1 VLPILVVTPSHELSA
16 PLAIAAARAGGIG
29 ILDLGYGFAAAE
41 QQAAFD
47 LLSAQV
53 RPGNQW
59 GIRWDTL
66 GTESVELP
74 ALAQVLGTR
83 SSPILLLAGATVIGP
98 LNSGSL
104 NTGSLGK
111 LLEAGKRFADLVVL
125 EVCSVAEVTAAA
137 EAGFDAV
144 LVKGNEAAGRVSADS
159 AFELIE
165 QLRSS
170 HTTGD
175 APKIPLWIE
184 GGMGPDTATA
194 ALLAGATGVVLREQ
208 VWLTTESPFDE
219 ADRRRWSQ
227 LDGTETFVIGS
238 ADRSFRLY
246 SPRGR
251 ESVASVADSLASG
264 QDWQVPLR
272 SLLLE
277 GDEATGESLIPLG
290 REIGQ
295 ARRLADDHVNV
306 AGIVQ
311 AYRLRIEENLKIAR
325 TARAVAPEAAL
336 AEGQGTRY
344 PILQL
349 VHNSEDS
356 LLAGETI
363 AERGGL
369 PVFSLHDQ
377 GAAAARAVLAAAKDR
392 LAERPWGVSLLG
404 SADAEVRDQQLAELR
419 NLKPSVVLLDG
430 SLASVATELESLG
443 VVAYLRVTSP
453 NQLSSALAAGT
464 RKFIVAGSDVAG
476 GDAKGPRVDLALWQ
490 AAVSQLAGAKADRA
504 EEFHVVF
511 ALGHGCSLS
520 AAMVAALA
528 APVSARGMKIGL
540 LVGDEQSDAQQAAS
554 AAIEL
559 HEISSGGAKLLEQLA
574 SRRFPWQPD
583 PEVLATKSADIA
595 VVGMACMFPQA
606 NTLREYWENIVNRVD
621 AVEVVPADRW
631 NADDYFDEDSFAE
644 DKVYSKWGGF
654 LGSMVFDPMKWR
666 IPPASLLSIEPLQLL
681 ALEVASKAMQDAGYD
696 RRDFPREK
704 SGVLFACAGSHEL
717 GTSYS
722 FRTMMRNYLPM
733 AEGLSDEAREKLYA
747 SLETKLPEWT
757 EDSFPGFLLNVVAG
771 RIAREFNFNGPNYVV
786 DAACAASLAA
796 LHAAIEQLRSGTSD
810 MMLVGG
816 ADATNNPFCYMC
828 FSKTHALSP
837 HGRSRPFDDAGD
849 GIGLGEGIACVVL
862 KRLADAERDG
872 DKIYAVIKGIGASSD
887 GKNRSLTAPHPPGQA
902 RAVRRAYED
911 AQLSPATVSLVEAHG
926 TGTVVGDS
934 AELTTLTEV
943 FSRHSD
949 QRQFV
954 GVGSVKSMIGHTKT
968 VAGMASLIKIVLA
981 LRHGVLPPTIGVD
994 TPTRRVDFRQTPFY
1008 INTETRPW
1016 IGELGDEPRRAGVS
1030 AFGFGGTNFHVVLEE
1045 YTGSYHAAQADDL
1058 TPRAAELF
1066 VWRRDSREQILDAVR
1081 QLHEQ
1086 LTNEPAAKLAPLGA
1100 AVLRDEAARER
1111 PSSACRLAIVATS
1124 TSELKQRLGRAL
1136 QMLPERKA
1144 LSDPSGIYYSEAS
1157 PVQPEQVCFLYPGQ
1171 GSQSVNMLR
1180 DLLVGCPWGRELLTD
1195 ANRWLEGFL
1204 PEPLSRYIY
1213 PRPVFDEAESQRLFA
1228 ALSDTRVAQPAL
1240 GAVELFATEL
1250 LDRFGLRPG
1259 FVAGH
1264 SYGEHVAL
1272 YAAGC
1277 LSREDLLRLS
1287 AIRGQVCA
1295 EAARDIPGGMV
1306 AVQADAL
1313 KTQAA
1318 LKELEI
1324 DATLA
1329 NLNAPD
1335 QTIIA
1340 GAEAVIATAVD
1351 KLTKMGLRAKRIA
1364 VSAAFHSPLLHRSA
1378 EKMAVHFR
1386 AAEFHTPK
1394 LPVYSNTTGGR
1405 HSQDPDDIRQL
1416 LARHFD
1422 EPVLWEQ
1429 EVRQLYR
1436 DGAQVFLEVGPGK
1449 VLSGLVSRIL
1459 QGEPVTTLAIDAPGR
1474 EGFTQLAHVLGQ
1486 LLVLGLPVEM
1496 GAWYG
1501 GRGLATTSVSEYFA
1515 QVHRETH
1522 PKPSDWIIGPMK
1534 CTPITP
1540 LPVRT
1545 GARKG
1550 EGLRAKFGAKS
1561 GSTAPATVAS
1571 QPGRATA
1578 IIREASGSDNWS
1590 PEKAVTRTP
1599 QAQPQQSQASQISG
1613 VSAAASGSATPLPG
1627 NLAAPIAVRNA
1638 VPNAVPIAAPAASI
1652 AVPVT
1657 PLPAPPVPIAAQQ
1670 VPIAASGG
1678 VVTQQPVPMGTAGT
1692 AANHV
1697 NRSFSNGAGVSIST
1711 GGTSLG
1717 GRESL
1722 ISREALPSG
1731 AMSGQN
1737 RFLVSTPVSSSRKT
1751 VAMTSTSGEANGNVP
1766 PSVVSATG
1774 SAADGAGL
1782 YADFQA
1788 TTRMLLEVQFS
1799 QQRLVERFLDT
1810 QERML
1815 LHCLTG
1821 GASAVPALP
1830 ASAPLTL
1837 SVAAPSTPTVVA
1849 PAYVPQPAVQ
1859 HAVAQQPVLQQPAVQ
1874 QPLAPPSA
1882 FGSASARVAPSG
1894 VVARPP
1900 VAVPAGSPPPQP
1912 AQVVPTAVPA
1922 AVARPAAVAAPAPV
1936 AAPTANGHAHNVG
1949 TNGAGTNGA
1958 VASNGSAVATNG
1970 QANAVAKST
1979 APAAP
1984 AAGGPPSVEQFRE
1997 DLLAIVS
2004 ERTGYPTDMLDV
2016 DLPLEAGL
2024 GIDSIKTV
2032 EIFSSLKTY
2041 HVYFAD
2047 EGQDEE
2053 ERLTEFT
2060 KLKTLGDI
2068 IDSYARRQAVHA
2080 AGGGATAAPSTNGEA
2095 AKSSGEA
2102 AASTVDRYSLTAVE
2116 APLEAGGSKKNFQ
2129 SIT

>member
-1 VLPILVVTPSHELSA
+1 MRESSRVLPILVVTPSHELSA

-29 ILDLGYGFAAAE
+29 VLDLGYGFAAAE

-47 LLSAQV
+47 LLAAQV
-53 RPGNQW
+53 RSGNQW

-66 GTESVELP
+66 GTETAELP

-83 SSPILLLAGATVIGP
+83 TCPVLLLAGATEV
-98 LNSGSL
+98 N
-104 NTGSLGK
+104 SLGK
-111 LLEAGKRFADLVVL
+111 LLEASKRFADLVAL
-125 EVCSVAEVTAAA
+125 EVCSVAEATAAA

-144 LVKGNEAAGRVSADS
+144 LVKGNEAAGRVGTDS

-165 QLRSS
+165 QLRSRS
-170 HTTGD
+170 PGGEQTSGGTSPTSAG
-175 APKIPLWIE
+175 PKIPLWIQ
-184 GGMGPDTATA
+184 GGLGPEAATA

-208 VWLTTESPFDE
+208 VWLATESSCDE

-227 LDGTETFVIGS
+227 LDDIETFTIGS
-238 ADRSFRLY
+238 ANHSFRLY

-251 ESVASVADSLASG
+251 ESVASVADCLASG

-277 GDEATGESLIPLG
+277 GDEATGELLIPLG
-290 REIGQ
+290 KEIGQ
-295 ARRLADDHVNV
+295 ARRLADEHVNV

-311 AYRLRIEENLKIAR
+311 AYRRRIEENLKIAR
-325 TARAVAPEAAL
+325 SARAIAPESAL
-336 AEGQGTRY
+336 ADAQGTRY
-344 PILQL
+344 PVLQQ
-349 VHNSEDS
+349 VPGGEDS
-356 LLAGETI
+356 LAAGETI

-369 PVFSLHDQ
+369 PIFSLESQDVD
-377 GAAAARAVLAAAKDR
+377 ATRALLGVAKNR
-392 LAERPWGVSLLG
+392 LAERPWGVRLADSLSAETRDQLLVEIRSVRPAIVLLG
-404 SADAEVRDQQLAELR
+404 GTLAGVAAELEP
-419 NLKPSVVLLDG
+419 LG
-430 SLASVATELESLG
+430 VAT
-443 VVAYLRVTSP
+443 YLRISP
-453 NQLSSALAAGT
+453 LTQLSAALAAGL
-464 RKFIVAGSDVAG
+464 RKFVLAGSDASGVGHA
-476 GDAKGPRVDLALWQ
+476 PHVDLALWQ
-490 AAVSQLAGAKADRA
+490 AAISQLESVKADRA
-504 EEFHVVF
+504 EDFHVVF
-511 ALGHGCSLS
+511 APGVGSSLT
-520 AAMVAALA
+520 AAMIAALA
-528 APVSARGMKIGL
+528 APLSARGMKIGL
-540 LVGDEQSDAQQAAS
+540 LVGDDSVAGQAAAS
-554 AAIEL
+554 SNIEL
-559 HEISSGGAKLLEQLA
+559 HEISSGGARLLEQLA

-583 PEVLATKSADIA
+583 PEVLPTKSADIA
-595 VVGMACMFPQA
+595 VVGMSCMFPQA
-606 NTLREYWENIVNRVD
+606 NSLREYWENIVNRVD
-621 AVEVVPADRW
+621 AVEVVPAERW
-631 NADDYFDEDSFAE
+631 NADDYFDEDRFAE

-681 ALEVASKAMQDAGYD
+681 ALEVASAAMQDAGYD
-696 RRDFPREK
+696 RRDFPRER

-717 GTSYS
+717 GTGYS

-747 SLETKLPEWT
+747 SLESKLPEWT

-911 AQLSPATVSLVEAHG
+911 AQVSPATVSLVEAHG

-1016 IGELGDEPRRAGVS
+1016 VGELGDEPRRAGVS

-1045 YTGSYHAAQADDL
+1045 YAGSYHAAQADDL

-1086 LTNEPAAKLAPLGA
+1086 LTNEPAANLARLGA
-1100 AVLRDEAARER
+1100 AVLRDETARER
-1111 PSSACRLAIVATS
+1111 QSSACRLAIVATS
-1124 TSELKQRLGRAL
+1124 TSELRQRLGRAL
-1136 QMLPERKA
+1136 QMLPERKG

-1171 GSQSVNMLR
+1171 GSQGVNMLR
-1180 DLLVGCPWGRELLTD
+1180 DLLVGSPWGRELMTD

-1250 LDRFGLRPG
+1250 LERFGLRPG

-1340 GAEAVIATAVD
+1340 GAETVIATAVE

-1386 AAEFHTPK
+1386 AAQFHTPK

-1405 HSQDPDDIRQL
+1405 HSQDADDIRQL

-1449 VLSGLVSRIL
+1449 VLSGLVARIL

-1501 GRGLATTSVSEYFA
+1501 GRGLVTTSVAEYLA
-1515 QVHRETH
+1515 QVHRQTH
-1522 PKPSDWIIGPMK
+1522 PKPSDWIVGPMK
-1534 CTPITP
+1534 STPVTP

-1561 GSTAPATVAS
+1561 GSSAPATMAS

-1578 IIREASGSDNWS
+1578 VIRDAGAADNWS
-1590 PEKAVTRTP
+1590 PERAVSTKVP
-1599 QAQPQQSQASQISG
+1599 AQ
-1613 VSAAASGSATPLPG
+1613 T
-1627 NLAAPIAVRNA
+1627 AAPIATPA
-1638 VPNAVPIAAPAASI
+1638 APIAAPAPQVA
-1652 AVPVT
+1652 AQ
-1657 PLPAPPVPIAAQQ
+1657 PVPIAAQP
-1670 VPIAASGG
+1670 VPIAAQPGPIASVGG
-1678 VVTQQPVPMGTAGT
+1678 GVTQQQVPAATASTVAIRASSTPG
-1692 AANHV
+1692 
-1697 NRSFSNGAGVSIST
+1697 NGANVQSGMV
-1711 GGTSLG
+1711 GTSIG

-1722 ISREALPSG
+1722 ISREVLPSG

-1766 PSVVSATG
+1766 PSVVPATG
-1774 SAADGAGL
+1774 SAAGGAGL

-1821 GASAVPALP
+1821 GAGAAP

-1837 SVAAPSTPTVVA
+1837 SVAAPSVAVPSVVAPGIAVPSAPVAVA
-1849 PAYVPQPAVQ
+1849 PAYAPQPVM
-1859 HAVAQQPVLQQPAVQ
+1859 QQPVQP
-1874 QPLAPPSA
+1874 PIAPP
-1882 FGSASARVAPSG
+1882 RVAPSA

-1900 VAVPAGSPPPQP
+1900 VAIPTASPPAQP
-1912 AQVVPTAVPA
+1912 APVAPATA
-1922 AVARPAAVAAPAPV
+1922 AVARPVAVAAPAPV
-1936 AAPTANGHAHNVG
+1936 AVPTANGHAHGSG
-1949 TNGAGTNGA
+1949 TNGSA
-1958 VASNGSAVATNG
+1958 VASNG
-1970 QANAVAKST
+1970 QASVPAKSA
-1979 APAAP
+1979 APA

-2068 IDSYARRQAVHA
+2068 IDSYARRHAVHAA
-2080 AGGGATAAPSTNGEA
+2080 AGGGAVASAPASNGEA
-2095 AKSSGEA
+2095 AKSAGEA
-2102 AASTVDRYSLTAVE
+2102 APNSVDRYSLTAVE
-2116 APLEAGGSKKNFQ
+2116 APLEANGSKKNFQ

>member
-1 VLPILVVTPSHELSA
+1 MLESSRVLPILVVTPSQDLSA
-16 PLAIAAARAGGIG
+16 PLAIAAARSGALG
-29 ILDLGYGFAAAE
+29 ILDLGYGFVASE
-41 QQAAFD
+41 QQAAID
-47 LLSAQV
+47 CVAAKVL
-53 RPGNQW
+53 PGNLW

-66 GTESVELP
+66 GTDS
-74 ALAQVLGTR
+74 AGLAMLAEVLGDRTC
-83 SSPILLLAGATVIGP
+83 PVLVLAGV
-98 LNSGSL
+98 
-104 NTGSLGK
+104 
-111 LLEAGKRFADLVVL
+111 ADLLSDADSQPQSLASVLDVAKQLATQVML
-125 EVCSVAEVTAAA
+125 EVCSVAEAVAAA

-144 LVKGNEAAGRVSADS
+144 LVKGHEAAGRVSQDS
-159 AFELIE
+159 AFTLLQ
-165 QLRSS
+165 QLREALSKS
-170 HTTGD
+170 TGERS
-175 APKIPLWIE
+175 ANGQPPFPVWVQ
-184 GGMGPDTATA
+184 GGMGPDTAA
-194 ALLAGATGVVLREQ
+194 AAILAGAAGVVLREQ
-208 VWLTTESPFDE
+208 VWLATETPFDE
-219 ADRRRWSQ
+219 AARRHWSQ
-227 LDGTETFVIGS
+227 VDGSQAFVIGG
-238 ADRSFRLY
+238 AGRTYRFYLPD
-246 SPRGR
+246 GR
-251 ESVASVADSLASG
+251 ESVGQLDGALSSG
-264 QDWQVPLR
+264 NDWQGPLR

-277 GDEATGESLIPLG
+277 GVGPAGEALRPLG
-290 REIGQ
+290 LEIS
-295 ARRLADDHVNV
+295 LAASLAAAHVNV

-311 AYRLRIEENLKIAR
+311 AYRRRIEENLRVAR
-325 TARAVAPEAAL
+325 SARAIAPESPL
-336 AEGQGTRY
+336 AEAQGTRY
-344 PILQL
+344 PILQ
-349 VHNSEDS
+349 VVPTADDY
-356 LLAGETI
+356 LADDYLADCEAV
-363 AERGGL
+363 AEAGGL
-369 PVFSLHDQ
+369 PLLQLEEQRGTEVQQFLK
-377 GAAAARAVLAAAKDR
+377 AIKER

-404 SADAEVRDQQLAELR
+404 TPSTDVRDEQLTEIRAAAPLT
-419 NLKPSVVLLDG
+419 VLLGAD
-430 SLASVATELESLG
+430 LAGLSKELESLG
-443 VVAYLRVTSP
+443 IASYLHVAGAG
-453 NQLSSALAAGT
+453 QLASALAAGG
-464 RKFIVAGSDVAG
+464 RKFV
-476 GDAKGPRVDLALWQ
+476 
-490 AAVSQLAGAKADRA
+490 
-504 EEFHVVF
+504 
-511 ALGHGCSLS
+511 LS
-520 AAMVAALA
+520 AASKGAGEAQANLAFWQDAVDRLLQVKADAAEDYHIVFAGGLRSPLAAAMIAALA
-528 APVSARGMKIGL
+528 APLSARGMRIGL
-540 LVGDEQSDAQQAAS
+540 LVEAQSSTAGSS
-554 AAIEL
+554 AVDL
-559 HEISSGGAKLLEQLA
+559 HEVSSGGARLLEQLA
-574 SRRFPWQPD
+574 SRRLPWQPD
-583 PEVLATKSADIA
+583 PEVLPPKSADIA

-606 NTLREYWENIVNRVD
+606 KDLRQYWENIVNCVD

-631 NADDYFDEDSFAE
+631 NADDYFDEDRFAE

-654 LGSMVFDPMKWR
+654 LGSLVFDPMKWR

-681 ALEVASKAMQDAGYD
+681 ALEVASRAMQDAGYD
-696 RRDFPREK
+696 RRDFPRERA
-704 SGVLFACAGSHEL
+704 GVLFACAGSHEL

-722 FRTMMRNYLPM
+722 FRTMMRHYLPM
-733 AEGLSDEAREKLYA
+733 AEGLSDDARERLFA
-747 SLETKLPEWT
+747 SMESKLPEWT

-911 AQLSPATVSLVEAHG
+911 AQVSPATVSLVEAHG

-949 QRQFV
+949 QRQFA

-968 VAGMASLIKIVLA
+968 VAGMASLIKTVLA

-1008 INTETRPW
+1008 INTESRPW

-1045 YTGSYHAAQADDL
+1045 YAGNFHATQADDL

-1066 VWRRDSREQILDAVR
+1066 VWRRGSRDEILEAVR
-1081 QLHEQ
+1081 QLHER
-1086 LTNEPAAKLAPLGA
+1086 LTNDPAAKLAPLGA
-1100 AVLRDEAARER
+1100 AIQRDEVQREEAARTDGD
-1111 PSSACRLAIVATS
+1111 AKCRLAVVATS
-1124 TSELKQRLGRAL
+1124 ASELRQRLGRAL
-1136 QMLPERKA
+1136 QMLPERRA
-1144 LSDPSGIYYSEAS
+1144 LSDPTGIYYSEAS
-1157 PVQPEQVCFLYPGQ
+1157 AVQPEQVCFLYPGQ

-1180 DLLVGCPWGRELLTD
+1180 DLMIGSPWGRELLTD
-1195 ANRWLEGFL
+1195 ANRWLEEYL

-1213 PRPVFDEAESQRLFA
+1213 PRPVFDEAESQRLFT

-1250 LDRFGLRPG
+1250 LERFGVRPG
-1259 FVAGH
+1259 SVAGH

-1277 LSREDLLRLS
+1277 LSRHDLLRVS

-1340 GAEAVIATAVD
+1340 GAEGVIATAVE

-1386 AAEFHTPK
+1386 DTEFHPPQ
-1394 LPVYSNTTGGR
+1394 LPVYSNTTAQR
-1405 HSQDPDDIRQL
+1405 HSSDPDDIRQL

-1422 EPVLWEQ
+1422 EPVLWEK
-1429 EVRQLYR
+1429 EVRQLYS
-1436 DGAQVFLEVGPGK
+1436 DGAQVFIEVGPGK

-1459 QGEPVTTLAIDAPGR
+1459 QGEPITTLAIDAPGR

-1486 LLVLGLPVEM
+1486 LAVIGLPVDV
-1496 GAWYG
+1496 ATWYA
-1501 GRGLATTSVSEYFA
+1501 GRGLAPQSIAEYFEA
-1515 QVHRETH
+1515 VHRESH
-1522 PKPSDWIIGPMK
+1522 PKPSDWIVGPTK

-1540 LPVRT
+1540 LPVRKT
-1545 GARKG
+1545 PKG

-1561 GSTAPATVAS
+1561 GSTEPATVAS
-1571 QPGRATA
+1571 QPGRSTAMIRDAGGTENWTPAAVASTARPGLATPA
-1578 IIREASGSDNWS
+1578 ATTSQGTNGAGTASGSPGPTRSMPAPAMS
-1590 PEKAVTRTP
+1590 PSATP
-1599 QAQPQQSQASQISG
+1599 IAARVASG
-1613 VSAAASGSATPLPG
+1613 TPAAKPVPGAAASSAGVQVATPPR
-1627 NLAAPIAVRNA
+1627 A
-1638 VPNAVPIAAPAASI
+1638 
-1652 AVPVT
+1652 T
-1657 PLPAPPVPIAAQQ
+1657 
-1670 VPIAASGG
+1670 
-1678 VVTQQPVPMGTAGT
+1678 
-1692 AANHV
+1692 V
-1697 NRSFSNGAGVSIST
+1697 NSST
-1711 GGTSLG
+1711 LRGH
-1717 GRESL
+1717 ESST
-1722 ISREALPSG
+1722 ISREVLPSD
-1731 AMSGQN
+1731 AVSGQN
-1737 RFLVSTPVSSSRKT
+1737 RFLVSTPMNSSRKT
-1751 VAMTSTSGEANGNVP
+1751 VAMTPTSGEANGNVP
-1766 PSVVSATG
+1766 PSATPATG
-1774 SAADGAGL
+1774 GAGM

-1788 TTRMLLEVQFS
+1788 TTRLLLEVQYS

-1815 LHCLTG
+1815 LHCLAGGTG
-1821 GASAVPALP
+1821 VVASPASQAISLP
-1830 ASAPLTL
+1830 AQAPPMPV
-1837 SVAAPSTPTVVA
+1837 SMPA
-1849 PAYVPQPAVQ
+1849 PAVSSPA
-1859 HAVAQQPVLQQPAVQ
+1859 AMPATGATPVS
-1874 QPLAPPSA
+1874 PPSA
-1882 FGSASARVAPSG
+1882 FGSAVQRVAPSSA
-1894 VVARPP
+1894 VARPP
-1900 VAVPAGSPPPQP
+1900 VAVPAASTVVTAPPTMP
-1912 AQVVPTAVPA
+1912 APAVPA
-1922 AVARPAAVAAPAPV
+1922 AATVRAAAPTAPV
-1936 AAPTANGHAHNVG
+1936 AAPTAPANGHAHG
-1949 TNGAGTNGA
+1949 TNGSA
-1958 VASNGSAVATNG
+1958 NGSAAAANG
-1970 QANAVAKST
+1970 QPKS
-1979 APAAP
+1979 AAP
-1984 AAGGPPSVEQFRE
+1984 AESASSAGPPSVEQFKT

-2016 DLPLEAGL
+2016 ELPLEAGL

-2032 EIFSSLKTY
+2032 EIFSNLKAY
-2041 HVYFAD
+2041 HAYFAD

-2068 IDSYARRQAVHA
+2068 IDSYARRRESIVGS
-2080 AGGGATAAPSTNGEA
+2080 GGGAPAATATPSSAPSGNG
-2095 AKSSGEA
+2095 SA
-2102 AASTVDRYSLTAVE
+2102 AAATSVDRYSLSAVE
-2116 APLEAGGSKKNFQ
+2116 APLDSNGAKKNFQ